1 MRFKELSILCLIALR
16 LHSHI
21 STSWETFTLEETNS
35 HSLLIKSN
43 SLTAQTVT
51 LSLLL
56 CAAGFS
62 GNINTVLRM
71 IGL

>member
-1 MRFKELSILCLIALR
+1 MSDSIEVAFT
-16 LHSHI
+16 HQHI
-21 STSWETFTLEETNS
+21 LGKETNS

-62 GNINTVLRM
+62 GNINTVLCM